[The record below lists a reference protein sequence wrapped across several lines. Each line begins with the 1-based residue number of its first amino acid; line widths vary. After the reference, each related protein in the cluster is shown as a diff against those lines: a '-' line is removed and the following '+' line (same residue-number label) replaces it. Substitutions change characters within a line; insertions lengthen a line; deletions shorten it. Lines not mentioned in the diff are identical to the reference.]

1 MFFSIATFRTTP
13 FSSPERILS
22 ASHSN
27 YFRKVG
33 LTAHAPATVAT
44 IPPEIIIGRIPLVL
58 LNSIPLRAPATILFA
73 ESCFPRICPI
83 KELKPLYTMA
93 ITPAEFPKNGPLLVT
108 AFSTEF
114 NLNFGG

>member
-1 MFFSIATFRTTP
+1 MVR
-13 FSSPERILS
+13 
-22 ASHSN
+22 
-27 YFRKVG
+27 

-58 LNSIPLRAPATILFA
+58 LKSIPLKAPATILFA
-73 ESCFPRICPI
+73 ESCLPRIYPI

-108 AFSTEF
+108 AFNTEF
-114 NLNFGG
+114 NRNFGGWLCDRLSPSCNPQAPPTVNAVR